1 LLINLFCVFHRFYL
15 SFKRCLLYFYK
26 TNQRSSYNN
35 NIKEVCPTIYF
46 KSNLLLIM
54 KAKLLRVLLLVAIVF
69 TMNSC
74 SSDSSENTS
83 TSASTQKAM
92 TYTYNSGEIETMA
105 LINAYRVSIGLNELK
120 EINHISYKSEEHDHY
135 MIANNVV
142 NHNDFVSRSENIMEV
157 LGAKSVSENIA
168 YNYNSP
174 QAALDAWLKSAS
186 HKANI
191 EGNFTH
197 FGLSIRVNADGK
209 KYYTNIFAKI

>member
-1 LLINLFCVFHRFYL
+1 
-15 SFKRCLLYFYK
+15 
-26 TNQRSSYNN
+26 
-35 NIKEVCPTIYF
+35 
-46 KSNLLLIM
+46 M
-54 KAKLLRVLLLVAIVF
+54 KAKLLRVLLLVAVIV

-74 SSDSSENTS
+74 SSDSSEESSTS
-83 TSASTQKAM
+83 TQQPMA
-92 TYTYNSGEIETMA
+92 YTYNSTELETMA

-142 NHNDFVSRSENIMEV
+142 NHNDFVSRSENIMKV

-174 QAALDAWLKSAS
+174 KAALDAWLRSPT
-186 HKANI
+186 HKENI

-197 FGLSIRVNADGK
+197 FGLSIRVSADGK
-209 KYYTNIFAKI
+209 KYYTNIFAKL

>member
-1 LLINLFCVFHRFYL
+1 
-15 SFKRCLLYFYK
+15 
-26 TNQRSSYNN
+26 
-35 NIKEVCPTIYF
+35 
-46 KSNLLLIM
+46 M
-54 KAKLLRVLLLVAIVF
+54 KAKLLRVLLLVAVIL

-74 SSDSSENTS
+74 SSDSSEDS
-83 TSASTQKAM
+83 VSSASTQNAM
-92 TYTYNSGEIETMA
+92 TYTYNSTEIETMD

-142 NHNDFVSRSENIMEV
+142 NHNDFVSRSENIMKV

-174 QAALDAWLKSAS
+174 KAALDAWLKSPS
-186 HKANI
+186 HKQNI

-197 FGLSIRVNADGK
+197 FGLSIRVSAEGK
-209 KYYTNIFAKI
+209 KYYTNIFAKL